1 MRGFLV
7 ATAALAAGCGIVDS
21 SGVHYD
27 YYFDAQEFKRDIGSQ
42 MGTLPNVACKGVTP
56 DPCAAAQSQLPMGM
70 VSCDTSAD
78 RCTASYEVRLP
89 EMINLSQ
96 AMTPLPSEVVM
107 FAISRVDIKNIAYWA
122 MQNTLTV
129 DSPKIDLY
137 VASASAKD
145 EHDPSA
151 HLLGSVMPLKAGTT
165 NCTDATDSD
174 PKIATASHNMKAC
187 DVALTTDG
195 QAALG
200 NFAKDYKTPF
210 QIIVHTVL
218 TATGGQP
225 IPAGLIDL
233 WVDPVV
239 TFVIV
244 KT

>member
-1 MRGFLV
+1 MKAFLV
-7 ATAALAAGCGIVDS
+7 AAALSAGCNVVDT

-27 YYFDAQEFKRDIGSQ
+27 YYFDPQEFKQDLGNT
-42 MGTLPNVACKGVTP
+42 MGTLPTAACKGVTP
-56 DPCAAAQSQLPMGM
+56 DPCAAAQSM
-70 VSCDTSAD
+70 VPAGTMVTCDTSAN
-78 RCTASYEVRLP
+78 RCTASYELRLP
-89 EMINLSQ
+89 QMINLSQ
-96 AMTPLPSEVVM
+96 AQTPLPSAVVE
-107 FAISRVDIKNIAYWA
+107 FAISRVDIKSIAYWA

-129 DSPKIDLY
+129 DTPKIDLY

-151 HLLGSVMPLKAGTT
+151 VLLGTVAPLPAKSTSCADGT
-165 NCTDATDSD
+165 DTDS
-174 PKIATASHNMKAC
+174 KIATASKGTKAC
-187 DVALTTDG
+187 DVQLTTDG
-195 QAALG
+195 QTALG
-200 NFAKDYKTPF
+200 NFAKNYKTPF
-210 QIIVHTVL
+210 QIIVHSIL